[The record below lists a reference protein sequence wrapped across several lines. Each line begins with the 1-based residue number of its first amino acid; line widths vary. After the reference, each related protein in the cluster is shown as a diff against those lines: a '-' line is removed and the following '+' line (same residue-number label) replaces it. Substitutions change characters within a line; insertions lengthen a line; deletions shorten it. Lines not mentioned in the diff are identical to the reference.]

1 MLRRCFAAG
10 PRPAPWIQS
19 NCPEPLVPPL
29 SHGYNP
35 AMKQA
40 CLYDRLGGASAIDA
54 AAELFCRKVLADP
67 ALASYFGGA
76 DINRQIGK
84 QAAFLAMVLD
94 GPNSYTGA
102 DLRTAHAGLPRLN
115 DWHFD
120 RVIGHWGPT
129 LRELGAAE
137 PDIAAAGAIAESTR
151 DHVLNR

>member
-1 MLRRCFAAG
+1 M
-10 PRPAPWIQS
+10 
-19 NCPEPLVPPL
+19 
-29 SHGYNP
+29 
-35 AMKQA
+35 
-40 CLYDRLGGASAIDA
+40 DA

-67 ALASYFGGA
+67 ALASYFGDA

-84 QAAFLAMVLD
+84 QAAFLTMVLG
-94 GPNSYTGA
+94 GPNGYIGA

-120 RVIGHWGPT
+120 RVVGHLGAT

-137 PDIAAAGAIAESTR
+137 PDIAAAGAVAERTR

>member
-1 MLRRCFAAG
+1 
-10 PRPAPWIQS
+10 
-19 NCPEPLVPPL
+19 
-29 SHGYNP
+29 
-35 AMKQA
+35 MKQA

-54 AAELFCRKVLADP
+54 AAELFCHKVLADP
-67 ALASYFGGA
+67 ALASYFGDA

-84 QAAFLAMVLD
+84 QAAFLTMVLG

-120 RVIGHWGPT
+120 RVIGHLGTT

-137 PDIAAAGAIAESTR
+137 PDIAAAGAVAERTR